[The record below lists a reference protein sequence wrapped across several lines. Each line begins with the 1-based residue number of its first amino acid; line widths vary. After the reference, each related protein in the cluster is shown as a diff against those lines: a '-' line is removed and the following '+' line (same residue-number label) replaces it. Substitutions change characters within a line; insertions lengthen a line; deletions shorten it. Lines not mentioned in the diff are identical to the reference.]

1 MKQVYTLLSV
11 SVHAAI
17 SWSTWR
23 IATDETGLHHYNHDL
38 HRGSGSTSVS
48 VPVAISW
55 STSEVA
61 IDETGLHHYNHSL
74 HQDEDLPWYQYLQ
87 QQDYSLHQ
95 DEDLPQYQYLQQQD
109 YSLHQDQG
117 LPLYQYQQQDYSLH
131 QDQGLPLYQYQQQD
145 YSLHQDQ
152 DLPQYQYLQQ
162 ITAYVRIRIYPSIS
176 TCSRLQP
183 TSGSGS
189 TSVSVPAAD
198 YSLHQDQDLP
208 QYQFLQQITAYVRI
222 RIYLSISTCSRLQP
236 T

>member
-11 SVHAAI
+11 SIHAAI

-38 HRGSGSTSVS
+38 HRGSGSASVS

-95 DEDLPQYQYLQQQD
+95 D
-109 YSLHQDQG
+109 
-117 LPLYQYQQQDYSLH
+117 
-131 QDQGLPLYQYQQQD
+131 
-145 YSLHQDQ
+145 Q

-162 ITAYVRIRIYPSIS
+162 ITAYIRIRIYLCIS
-176 TCSRLQP
+176 TCSR
-183 TSGSGS
+183 
-189 TSVSVPAAD
+189 
-198 YSLHQDQDLP
+198 
-208 QYQFLQQITAYVRI
+208 ITAYIRDSNRPKQNELKAAQVMPRLVMLCQSFRI
-222 RIYLSISTCSRLQP
+222 
-236 T
+236 